1 VADKSSSHRSR
12 PFDVERLVVVWI
24 VGFLAL
30 AVACA
35 VALFVRYRRG
45 NETEREQIR
54 WLLYACAVFLV
65 VYVGGF
71 VSGLGDTASLGGY
84 IWGCTSG

>member
-1 VADKSSSHRSR
+1 M
-12 PFDVERLVVVWI
+12 
-24 VGFLAL
+24 
-30 AVACA
+30 
-35 VALFVRYRRG
+35 ALFVRYRRG

-84 IWGCTSG
+84 IWGCSSG